1 MRNTVG
7 ISHRLKR
14 GWLDDLLDRLVQ
26 TRDEKELRAFV
37 DQRLR
42 DELPGKDARAKAAGI
57 LLRIWSGV
65 EPKHAAL
72 RDRAVAMLPRISGQE
87 RIWLHWGMSALAYPF
102 FRDLAEVIGRMLTL
116 QDDITN
122 AQVQTRLKTA
132 WGDRETSKEAAGKL
146 ITSMVDWEVLR
157 ATKTKGH
164 FLLARKMTTT
174 VTDLQLWLLEAMLSA
189 SASDE
194 IEAQQLLRLPESFPF
209 SFTVSVADLRRHEG
223 FNIHRQGLDMDMVS
237 VRQVKVAPPPMPP
250 VKEKKPKKQKAEEEE
265 QPTLFEKPASD
276 VLVEAPVGSSPK
288 QEPIPY
294 RALVLVRNLMARADR
309 IDMGEFVLTRVGLQF
324 EALREKLSSKG
335 VFHEDWLLEKTYN
348 ELPSCPGLAPSG
360 LGGIPNDIEDILFLL
375 RLFKV
380 GDVAFVR
387 QAVVKPNGETLTQY
401 PYRMMNSLNSNSVLT
416 TEFGDDDPAQWPGFA
431 ASLRASQSWD
441 AQWFFVARRF
451 FLYGGAKEFNP
462 GWDEVDRIVDYATAL
477 EAALVPEGEFSR
489 SRCANR
495 AALLCSS
502 APEEQKVVSSLVK
515 KLYDIRSS
523 IVHGSVLGEEDSTWL
538 KENSRE
544 VELRVRQVLVAAVQQ
559 SPPDDDGRT
568 PFLRSLFD
576 VTDEKRGEFAL
587 QMFREIKTEAVRNK
601 TAAQIAKLQAKR
613 K

>member
-14 GWLDDLLDRLVQ
+14 AWLDDLLDRLVQ

-65 EPKHAAL
+65 EPKHVAL
-72 RDRAVAMLPRISGQE
+72 RGRAVAMLPRISGQE
-87 RIWLHWGMSALAYPF
+87 RIWLHWGMAALAYPF

-209 SFTVSVADLRRHEG
+209 SFTVSVSDLRRHEG

-237 VRQVKVAPPPMPP
+237 VRQVKVEPPPKPP
-250 VKEKKPKKQKAEEEE
+250 VKEKRPKKKDQPRQDE
-265 QPTLFEKPASD
+265 PTLFDETAQSNG
-276 VLVEAPVGSSPK
+276 VEDGAP
-288 QEPIPY
+288 
-294 RALVLVRNLMARADR
+294 
-309 IDMGEFVLTRVGLQF
+309 
-324 EALREKLSSKG
+324 
-335 VFHEDWLLEKTYN
+335 
-348 ELPSCPGLAPSG
+348 
-360 LGGIPNDIEDILFLL
+360 
-375 RLFKV
+375 
-380 GDVAFVR
+380 
-387 QAVVKPNGETLTQY
+387 
-401 PYRMMNSLNSNSVLT
+401 
-416 TEFGDDDPAQWPGFA
+416 
-431 ASLRASQSWD
+431 
-441 AQWFFVARRF
+441 
-451 FLYGGAKEFNP
+451 
-462 GWDEVDRIVDYATAL
+462 
-477 EAALVPEGEFSR
+477 ALVPGLPHVKAAEERSVLALSVEEEKNLSR
-489 SRCANR
+489 AIQ
-495 AALLCSS
+495 LLGDTYDL
-502 APEEQKVVSSLVK
+502 VSTVEH
-515 KLYDIRSS
+515 LYDVLPQLCRLPGDVETNEAAFAAGLSGNLVSICRRQLTLGTLTLLRGYRNESLLHLRRAIETCAYAARMAKHPQMAKVWLRAGTDEAAFDLFRKKFVKLFPADDPLLSFLGEHYDICSKAMHSS
-523 IVHGSVLGEEDSTWL
+523 IYGFAHYLAQ
-538 KENSRE
+538 SR
-544 VELRVRQVLVAAVQQ
+544 RG
-559 SPPDDDGRT
+559 PT
-568 PFLRSLFD
+568 LFD
-576 VTDEKRGEFAL
+576 VGTD
-587 QMFREIKTEAVRNK
+587 
-601 TAAQIAKLQAKR
+601 AKLVGSFITAVGVHFVMVRLFYRLLMPYTVAGIQQWASEMDDGERLFRARHEEWQPLIAAESLRLGKVIWDSAESDP
-613 K
+613 KP